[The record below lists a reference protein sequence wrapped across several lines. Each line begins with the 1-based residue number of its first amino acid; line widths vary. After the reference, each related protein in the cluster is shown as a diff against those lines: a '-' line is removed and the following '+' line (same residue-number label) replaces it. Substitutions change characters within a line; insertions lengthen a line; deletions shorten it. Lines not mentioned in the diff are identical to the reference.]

1 MSTATTE
8 HSIVISRHIHAPR
21 QQVWHVLTTPEH
33 IQHFWGPNGFTNTIF
48 EMDVRVGGYWRYTM
62 HAPANADG
70 SPGTDYA
77 NWIRYT
83 AITPLER
90 LEYDHGGDDTVNP
103 MFQGCISLQD
113 DGAGTLMTL
122 TVLLAS
128 AAQRQQLVASGAVQG
143 GEQNLQ
149 RLDAYVSPT
158 PVDQKFIV
166 SRTFKAPRS
175 LVWKA
180 WSDPVSFAQWWG
192 PKGCKIHL
200 AAMDFTEG
208 GVTHYAMQWEGAP
221 DMWGKFVYGRIAPEH
236 SFEFINSFSNP
247 TGEITR
253 APFPGMEQWPL
264 QVHNTVTLTEHDGQ
278 TTVALHGGPINAL
291 PAERAKFAGFF
302 DSMNQGFGGTFD
314 QLAEFLAIA

>member
-1 MSTATTE
+1 
-8 HSIVISRHIHAPR
+8 
-21 QQVWHVLTTPEH
+21 
-33 IQHFWGPNGFTNTIF
+33 
-48 EMDVRVGGYWRYTM
+48 
-62 HAPANADG
+62 
-70 SPGTDYA
+70 
-77 NWIRYT
+77 
-83 AITPLER
+83 
-90 LEYDHGGDDTVNP
+90 
-103 MFQGCISLQD
+103 
-113 DGAGTLMTL
+113 LMTL

-128 AAQRQQLVASGAVQG
+128 AAQRQQLVASGAVEG

-180 WSDPVSFAQWWG
+180 WSDPASFAQWWG

-221 DMWGKFVYGRIAPEH
+221 DMWGKFVYGRIAPEQ

-278 TTVALHGGPINAL
+278 TTVTLHGGPINAL